1 MRSDGWSITD
11 AGWPA
16 WGGITIEVLG
26 IGEPIM
32 FTTTDFIDS
41 ALPHIRVP
49 VSGKIN
55 VELNQ
60 NGRTVKDIRTLS
72 VSSP

>member
-1 MRSDGWSITD
+1 
-11 AGWPA
+11 
-16 WGGITIEVLG
+16 
-26 IGEPIM
+26 M